1 MGLWR
6 RTYDDCVTA
15 ARRAPTLDVLLP
27 QVRALAQRGHE
38 RWPSDSLD
46 VPADVAGRRHYQRLR
61 DVQRSFREV
70 AYRTRLGA
78 MDASGSPAG
87 ASGSSGRQDDLA
99 RAAYLQA
106 ERLLHDDN
114 R

>member
-1 MGLWR
+1 M
-6 RTYDDCVTA
+6 
-15 ARRAPTLDVLLP
+15 LDALLP
-27 QVRALAQRGHE
+27 RVRALAESGHE

-70 AYRTRLGA
+70 AYRTSLGA
-78 MDASGSPAG
+78 VDASGSPTG
-87 ASGSSGRQDDLA
+87 AASTSARQADLA
-99 RAAYLQA
+99 RAAYVQA
-106 ERLLHDDN
+106 ERLLDDAN